1 MDSGPGSTLL
11 DIFLIII
18 LVVLNAFFSAAEI
31 AIVSANK
38 SRIKISADNGN
49 KNAQLLLNL
58 MKEPNK
64 FLATIQDV
72 ITLAGFLA
80 SALSAT
86 SLSKPLAV
94 LLERLNIPSSNEV
107 AIFLG
112 TIILSYFTLVFG
124 ELFPKKVAL
133 QNSEKVSLFVVKPLI
148 WVSMITF
155 PFDKILTWSVNLLAK
170 VTKLK
175 NSSKKSNISIEEIQ
189 LMIDAGE
196 ETGIINE
203 TEKEMIN
210 GIFKFDDTLAKNIM
224 TPKVNV
230 FALSVDTP
238 VDQILREI
246 ANEQYSR
253 IPVYEDAIDN
263 IIGILYMKDL
273 FIEFHSGTLN
283 HKSIKDLIRTAYFV
297 PETKNIDELFEE
309 MQITNNHMSVLID
322 EYGDFTGI
330 VTIDDLI
337 EEVMGNIP
345 DEHDKYD
352 DDEEPIKKINSN
364 TYTVDGLVPIDDV
377 NDELGIDLPCD
388 IFDTI
393 GGFVID
399 LLGHIPQDNENE
411 ILKYENIRFK
421 IKNVKEK
428 RIDKVDV
435 IVGKNNS
442 PEKSGQDSDISE
454 E

>member
-1 MDSGPGSTLL
+1 MDSGPSSILIDL
-11 DIFLIII
+11 FLIFILII
-18 LVVLNAFFSAAEI
+18 LNAFFSAAEI
-31 AIVSANK
+31 AIVSVNK
-38 SRIKISADNGN
+38 SKIRILADKGN
-49 KNAQLLLNL
+49 KKAQLLLDL
-58 MKEPNK
+58 MKEPNR
-64 FLATIQDV
+64 FLATIQDI

-86 SLSKPLAV
+86 SLSQPLAV
-94 LLERLNIPSSNEV
+94 LLNKLNVPSSDEV
-107 AIFLG
+107 AIILG

-124 ELFPKKVAL
+124 ELFPKKIAL
-133 QNSEKVSLFVVKPLI
+133 QNSEKMALFVVKPLL
-148 WVSMITF
+148 WTSMVTF
-155 PFDKILTWSVNLLAK
+155 PFDKILTLSINILSK
-170 VTKLK
+170 VTKI
-175 NSSKKSNISIEEIQ
+175 KSTNIKDNISIEEIQ

-230 FALSVDTP
+230 FALDVSTP
-238 VDQILREI
+238 IKEILSEV
-246 ANEQYSR
+246 AKHQYSR
-253 IPVYEDAIDN
+253 IPIYENAIDN

-273 FIEFHSGTLN
+273 FIEFHNGTLN
-283 HKSIKDLIRTAYFV
+283 HKSIRDLIRNAYFV

-309 MQITNNHMSVLID
+309 MQLTNNHMSILID

-352 DDEEPIKKINSN
+352 TSNEPIKKISSN
-364 TYTVDGLVPIDDV
+364 TYIVDGLVPIDDI
-377 NDELGIDLPCD
+377 NEELYIDLPSD
-388 IFDTI
+388 VFDTV

-399 LLGHIPQDNENE
+399 LLGHIPKHNEHST
-411 ILKYENIRFK
+411 LKYNNLIFK

-428 RIDKVDV
+428 RIDKVEIIIEDNPNTRQPE
-435 IVGKNNS
+435 NNV
-442 PEKSGQDSDISE
+442 D
-454 E
+454 

>member
-1 MDSGPGSTLL
+1 MDSGPSSILFDL
-11 DIFLIII
+11 FLIFI
-18 LVVLNAFFSAAEI
+18 LIVLNAFFSAAEI
-31 AIVSANK
+31 AIVSMNK
-38 SRIKISADNGN
+38 SKMKIIADKGN
-49 KNAQLLLNL
+49 KKAQLLLNL
-58 MKEPNK
+58 VKEPNK

-72 ITLAGFLA
+72 ITVAGFLS

-86 SLSKPLAV
+86 SLSKPLAK
-94 LLERLNIPSSNEV
+94 LLQKFNVPSSSE
-107 AIFLG
+107 ISIILG
-112 TIILSYFTLVFG
+112 TIILSYFTLVLG

-133 QNSEKVSLFVVKPLI
+133 QNSEKVALFVVKPLLFT
-148 WVSMITF
+148 SRITF
-155 PFDKILTWSVNLLAK
+155 LFDKVLNLSVNALSK
-170 VTKLK
+170 ITKIKSTNK
-175 NSSKKSNISIEEIQ
+175 NDNISIEEIQ

-210 GIFKFDDTLAKNIM
+210 GVFKFDDTLAKNIM

-230 FALSVDTP
+230 FALDVNTP
-238 VDQILREI
+238 VNEILREL
-246 ANEQYSR
+246 AKQQYSR

-273 FIEFHSGTLN
+273 FIEFHNGTLD
-283 HKSIKDLIRTAYFV
+283 HKSTMDIIRTAYFV

-309 MQITNNHMSVLID
+309 MQSTNNHMAILID

-352 DDEEPIKKINSN
+352 DNTDPIKKLNSN
-364 TYTVDGLVPIDDV
+364 TYIIDGLVPIDDV
-377 NDELGIDLPCD
+377 NEELNINLPRD
-388 IFDTI
+388 IFDTL

-399 LLGHIPQDNENE
+399 LLGHIPKHNEYKT
-411 ILKYENIRFK
+411 LKYNNLIFK
-421 IKNVKEK
+421 IESVKE
-428 RIDKVDV
+428 RRVDKVK
-435 IVGKNNS
+435 ILI
-442 PEKSGQDSDISE
+442 ESDTQLAK
-454 E
+454 

>member
-1 MDSGPGSTLL
+1 M
-11 DIFLIII
+11 
-18 LVVLNAFFSAAEI
+18 LNAFFSAAEI
-31 AIVSANK
+31 AIVSVNK
-38 SRIKISADNGN
+38 SRIRILADKGN
-49 KNAQLLLNL
+49 KKAQLLLDL
-58 MKEPNK
+58 MKEPNR
-64 FLATIQDV
+64 FLATIQDI

-94 LLERLNIPSSNEV
+94 ILNKFNVPSSNEI
-107 AIFLG
+107 AIVLG

-124 ELFPKKVAL
+124 ELFPKQLAL
-133 QNSEKVSLFVVKPLI
+133 QNSEKMALFVVKPLL
-148 WVSMITF
+148 WTSKITF
-155 PFDKILTWSVNLLAK
+155 PFDKILTLSLNILSK
-170 VTKLK
+170 VTKIKSTNIK
-175 NSSKKSNISIEEIQ
+175 NNVSIEEIQ

-210 GIFKFDDTLAKNIM
+210 GVFKFDDTLAKNIM

-230 FALSVDTP
+230 FALDVNTP
-238 VDQILREI
+238 LKEILSEVARH
-246 ANEQYSR
+246 QYSR

-273 FIEFHSGTLN
+273 FIEFHSGTLD
-283 HKSIKDLIRTAYFV
+283 HKSIKDLIRDAYFV

-309 MQITNNHMSVLID
+309 MQLTNNHMSILID

-352 DDEEPIKKINSN
+352 TSDESIKKISPN
-364 TYTVDGLVPIDDV
+364 TYIVDGLVPIDDI
-377 NDELGIDLPCD
+377 NEELNIDLPCD
-388 IFDTI
+388 IFDTV

-399 LLGHIPQDNENE
+399 LLGHIPKHNEH
-411 ILKYENIRFK
+411 IPLKYNNLIFK

-428 RIDKVDV
+428 RIDKVEIIIEDNLQ
-435 IVGKNNS
+435 INQAENGI
-442 PEKSGQDSDISE
+442 E
-454 E
+454 

>member
-1 MDSGPGSTLL
+1 MDSGPSSVLFDL
-11 DIFLIII
+11 FFIFILII
-18 LVVLNAFFSAAEI
+18 LNAFFSAAEI
-31 AIVSANK
+31 AIVSMNK
-38 SRIKISADNGN
+38 SKIKIIADKGN
-49 KNAQLLLNL
+49 KKAQLLLNL
-58 MKEPNK
+58 IKEPNK

-86 SLSKPLAV
+86 SLSKPLAKV
-94 LLERLNIPSSNEV
+94 LENLNVPSSNE
-107 AIFLG
+107 ISIILG
-112 TIILSYFTLVFG
+112 TIILSYFTLVLG

-133 QNSEKVSLFVVKPLI
+133 QNSEKVALFVVKPLLFT
-148 WVSMITF
+148 SKITF
-155 PFDKILTWSVNLLAK
+155 LFDKILTLSVNALSKAAK
-170 VTKLK
+170 IKYTSK
-175 NSSKKSNISIEEIQ
+175 NNNISIEEIQ

-210 GIFKFDDTLAKNIM
+210 GVFKFDDTLAKNIM

-230 FALSVDTP
+230 FALDVNTP
-238 VDQILREI
+238 LDEILREL
-246 ANEQYSR
+246 AKQQYSR
-253 IPVYEDAIDN
+253 IPIYEDVIDN

-273 FIEFHSGTLN
+273 FIEFHNGTLD
-283 HKSIKDLIRTAYFV
+283 HKSARDIIRTAYFV

-309 MQITNNHMSVLID
+309 MQSTNNHMAVLID

-352 DDEEPIKKINSN
+352 DMDPIKKLNSN
-364 TYTVDGLVPIDDV
+364 TYIVDGLVPIDDV
-377 NDELGIDLPCD
+377 NEELNINLPCD
-388 IFDTI
+388 VFDTL

-399 LLGHIPQDNENE
+399 LLGHIPKHNEYKSLRYNNL
-411 ILKYENIRFK
+411 IFK
-421 IKNVKEK
+421 IESVKER
-428 RIDKVDV
+428 RIDKVKILIEND
-435 IVGKNNS
+435 N
-442 PEKSGQDSDISE
+442 
-454 E
+454 

>member
-1 MDSGPGSTLL
+1 MDGGPSRILL
-11 DIFLIII
+11 DLFLIVI
-18 LVVLNAFFSAAEI
+18 LIALNAFFSAAEI
-31 AIVSANK
+31 AIVSVNK
-38 SRIKISADNGN
+38 SKIKISADNGN
-49 KNAQLLLNL
+49 KNAKLLLNL

-86 SLSKPLAV
+86 SLSKPLAI
-94 LLERLNIPSSNEV
+94 LLESFDIPSSDEIS
-107 AIFLG
+107 IFLG

-133 QNSEKVSLFVVKPLI
+133 QNAEKVSLFVVKPLK
-148 WVSMITF
+148 WVSIITF
-155 PFDKILTWSVNLLAK
+155 PFDKILTFSINILSK
-170 VTKLK
+170 ITGIK
-175 NSSKKSNISIEEIQ
+175 NINKKDNISIEEIQ
-189 LMIDAGE
+189 LMIDVGE

-230 FALSVDTP
+230 FALNVDTP
-238 VDQILREI
+238 VDEILSEV
-246 ANEQYSR
+246 AKHQYSR
-253 IPVYEDAIDN
+253 IPVYENAIDN

-283 HKSIKDLIRTAYFV
+283 NKSIKDLIRSAFFV

-309 MQITNNHMSVLID
+309 MQLTNNHMSILID

-337 EEVMGNIP
+337 EEVMGSIP
-345 DEHDKYD
+345 DEHDNY
-352 DDEEPIKKINSN
+352 ECNSECIKKINKN
-364 TYTVDGLVPIDDV
+364 TYLVGGLVPIDDV
-377 NDELGIDLPCD
+377 NEELNIQLPCD

-393 GGFVID
+393 GGFVVD
-399 LLGHIPQDNENE
+399 LLGHIPKHNENKT
-411 ILKYENIRFK
+411 LKYDNIYFK
-421 IKNVKEK
+421 IKNVKQK
-428 RIDKVDV
+428 RIDKVE
-435 IVGKNNS
+435 ITIENS
-442 PEKSGQDSDISE
+442 SNTNQDIE
-454 E
+454 N